1 MDFLDLEKGI
11 TTFSMPCW
19 DLVVGPAVL
28 VQPEPNL
35 VLGADELCQHDSVQG
50 FYGHNLLLL
59 SNDTKV
65 QIHLPALIY
74 K

>member
-1 MDFLDLEKGI
+1 MDLLDLEKEI
-11 TTFSMPCW
+11 TTFSMACW
-19 DLVVGPAVL
+19 NLAVGHTVL

-59 SNDTKV
+59 SNKKYNYTS
-65 QIHLPALIY
+65 QH
-74 K
+74 